1 MPETYVKM
9 PQADY
14 VAICDAVRSK
24 NGESG
29 TYVSGTVPTKIN
41 TLDTVNE
48 VEIVDSGD
56 STHVI
61 GA

>member
-9 PQADY
+9 PRTDY
-14 VAICDAVRSK
+14 VAICDAVRAK

-29 TYVSGTVPTKIN
+29 AYVSGTVPTKISA
-41 TLDTVNE
+41 LDTVND
-48 VEIVDSGD
+48 VEIIDSGD
-56 STHVI
+56 STHVT